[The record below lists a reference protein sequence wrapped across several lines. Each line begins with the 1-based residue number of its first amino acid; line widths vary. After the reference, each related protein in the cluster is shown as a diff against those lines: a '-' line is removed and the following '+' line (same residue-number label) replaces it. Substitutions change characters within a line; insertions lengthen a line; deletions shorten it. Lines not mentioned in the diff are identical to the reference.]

1 MTNSK
6 SKTLAILSLV
16 IGIGAFALAIA
27 ATSGA
32 LELDLQSGPVAVD
45 VPVQPVDE
53 PVNVESLGEIIIIG
67 SADGTP
73 DAHALGAALAQ
84 KRVAKDVSG
93 PGAARRRPVASK
105 PLEVPGGTPRF
116 ASESALEYN
125 PLSSHGVRSVHV
137 RRERS
142 TIGKPLR
149 PLERERETFEIRE
162 GHWPTE

>member
-27 ATSGA
+27 AASGA

-45 VPVQPVDE
+45 VPVQQVDE

-84 KRVAKDVSG
+84 KRG
-93 PGAARRRPVASK
+93 RR
-105 PLEVPGGTPRF
+105 
-116 ASESALEYN
+116 SA
-125 PLSSHGVRSVHV
+125 
-137 RRERS
+137 ERGRGRCS
-142 TIGKPLR
+142 
-149 PLERERETFEIRE
+149 
-162 GHWPTE
+162 